1 VAVDAKRGLVYTT
14 DPEGYRV
21 LVFGTDGSF
30 KGTWGQFGQEANTFT
45 LPTGIAVAA
54 DGKVYVADGGSQRIM
69 IFPAWQ

>member
-1 VAVDAKRGLVYTT
+1 
-14 DPEGYRV
+14 
-21 LVFGTDGSF
+21 VFGTDGSF